1 MKRGEVWWAQLP
13 PPAGRR
19 PVVLLSRNAA
29 YRVRNAVT
37 VAMITR
43 TIRSIPVEAILDQH
57 DGLPTRCVVNAD
69 NIMTIPKS
77 SLTQRITTLSTT
89 RMQQVDDAIRFAL
102 NLP

>member
-43 TIRSIPVEAILDQH
+43 TIRNIPVEVILDQQ
-57 DGLPTRCVVNAD
+57 DGLPSRCVVNAD
-69 NIMTIPKS
+69 NLTTIPKS
-77 SLTQRITTLSTT
+77 LLTQRVTTLSMA
-89 RMQQVDDAIRFAL
+89 RMQQIDDAIRFAL